1 MVGSGTEH
9 LLAQRGD
16 LGWVGGHM
24 VGFGLVPGAV
34 LDAGSGVVGLPDAA
48 DAAAATVGGPLP
60 GGGPVD
66 AWSGGPLAKRV
77 ECGDGVVAGLGEQCR
92 CALVTSSHCGDDGG
106 DGSGGKV
113 RRSAKRK
120 PKPKFVV
127 EVDGKFVVVDS
138 QAEADQVIRP
148 KTAVPIIDP
157 PETLA
162 EDISED
168 EQQAALIKAQNDAKV
183 MEMIEQMQRDDEDD
197 VEMLLL
203 SL

>member
-1 MVGSGTEH
+1 MDFLYGVAEALVFEYGSGDE
-9 LLAQRGD
+9 
-16 LGWVGGHM
+16 
-24 VGFGLVPGAV
+24 
-34 LDAGSGVVGLPDAA
+34 
-48 DAAAATVGGPLP
+48 AAARVPTSFDYGATDEGFFDYGG
-60 GGGPVD
+60 
-66 AWSGGPLAKRV
+66 ASG
-77 ECGDGVVAGLGEQCR
+77 
-92 CALVTSSHCGDDGG
+92 GDDGG

-148 KTAVPIIDP
+148 KTEVPIIDP